1 MSDDYKYQ
9 LNGER
14 KEINKLLECMAENF
28 NLLDLLNGVS
38 INIEKDGVDN
48 ETNQ

>member
-14 KEINKLLECMAENF
+14 KEINIK
-28 NLLDLLNGVS
+28 
-38 INIEKDGVDN
+38 KDGVDN

>member
-1 MSDDYKYQ
+1 
-9 LNGER
+9 
-14 KEINKLLECMAENF
+14 MAENF

-38 INIEKDGVDN
+38 INIKKDGVDN